1 MTAEY
6 APAMLSRLRVPALL
20 VAFALALAGC
30 SSGEGGGAS
39 ESVTTTTGAAPTA
52 TQARTPPPDPE
63 FTPIVGA
70 VVFAPIP
77 FAGSDDRNH
86 LVYELSLTNYTGA
99 PVTVTGVR
107 VVDPDSDEPIATF
120 DEAAVASRLKP
131 TGTPTAGTAP
141 GAPPGY
147 SNVLAGGQ
155 NGMLFLHVVLDPDDP
170 IPATIAHDLDMRAD
184 AAPPGFNELTERRI
198 AESRVDERTLPVLGP
213 PLRGT
218 NYIAADAC
226 CDAVRHTR
234 AVLPIDGQP
243 YLAQRYAVDWE
254 QADDSGHIYVGDAAD
269 PDSYLI
275 FGDDVLAVA
284 DGTVVQS
291 RNDLAEQTPGRY
303 PEGLPLADADG
314 NNLVLDIGDGF
325 YVNYA
330 HMQPDSVLFGPGDTV
345 RKGDVIGKVG
355 NTGNSVAP
363 HLHVH
368 VMDGP
373 SFLAAQGLP
382 SLTESFTVTDRVAS
396 TADFDA
402 AEGQGVPLVMVPGVT
417 PAEHRDQM
425 VLDQYVVTFE

>member
-1 MTAEY
+1 MSAR
-6 APAMLSRLRVPALL
+6 PRVPAILACIGL
-20 VAFALALAGC
+20 ALALAGC
-30 SSGEGGGAS
+30 GSDDDGGGGNAGA
-39 ESVTTTTGAAPTA
+39 TTTSGSAAGA
-52 TQARTPPPDPE
+52 TPPPDPV
-63 FTPIVGA
+63 FTPVVGA
-70 VVFAPIP
+70 VSFAPVP

-86 LVYELSLTNYTGA
+86 LVYELALVNYTGA
-99 PVTVTGVR
+99 AVTVTGVE
-107 VVDPDSDEPIATF
+107 VVDPDSGEPIAAF

-131 TGTPTAGTAP
+131 TGALSAGTAP
-141 GAPPGY
+141 GAPEGY

-155 NGMLFLHVVLDPDDP
+155 QGMLFLHVALDAGDP
-170 IPATIAHDLDMRAD
+170 IPATIAHDLDVRVD
-184 AAPPGFNELTERRI
+184 AAPPGSNELTERI
-198 AESRVDERTLPVLGP
+198 AESTVDERTLPVLGA

-234 AVLPIDGQP
+234 AVLPVDGQP
-243 YLAQRYAVDWE
+243 FLAQRYAVDWE
-254 QADDSGHIYVGDAAD
+254 QADDGGHIYVGDGAD
-269 PDSYLI
+269 PNSYMI
-275 FGDDVLAVA
+275 FGDDALAVA

-291 RNDLAEQTPGRY
+291 RNDLPEQTPGQY
-303 PEGLPLADADG
+303 PEGIPLADADG

-330 HMQPDSVLFGPGDTV
+330 HMQPGSVRFAPGNTV

-373 SFLAAQGLP
+373 SFVASQGLP
-382 SLTESFTVTDRVAS
+382 SLTDRFTVTNRVAS

-417 PAEHRDQM
+417 PSDHTDQM
-425 VLDQYVVTFE
+425 VLDQYIVTFE